1 MARAP
6 RARGAP
12 RDEAGSAALQAIWA
26 ELKGHL
32 AQRVAQLNEEIRHYP
47 TPIARCDEQ
56 LGALLEQRA
65 ALIGRLKQM
74 DGFAAAAPKRQNHVL
89 QIHAVLD
96 LPSDPADQQEQRLR
110 ARLKHQLS
118 KPGR

>member
-1 MARAP
+1 MPVGR

-12 RDEAGSAALQAIWA
+12 RNGAGPAAVQAIWA
-26 ELKGHL
+26 ELKRHL
-32 AQRVAQLNEEIRHYP
+32 ERRVTQLNEEIRRYP

-65 ALIGRLKQM
+65 ALLGRLKQM
-74 DGFAAAAPKRQNHVL
+74 DGIDAAVLKRQNCVR
-89 QIHAVLD
+89 QIHSVLD

-110 ARLKHQLS
+110 VRLRDQLS
-118 KPGR
+118 KLGR